1 MFIKFLYDF
10 MFIKILIAIWNYYTF
25 SNSRKPFNINQFE
38 FPHVCFCVYMCTC
51 SCMWWCMCP
60 YVYLHVWRPKAI
72 VLQALTTM
80 VLRLQYSCSLPICE
94 LGWQSSPHLCL
105 LTFGITMWCSASGL
119 FVWSCGVDLIPSCL
133 AGKYFTDLAI
143 SQALNV
149 LLRTA

>member
-51 SCMWWCMCP
+51 SCVWWCMCL
-60 YVYLHVWRPKAI
+60 YMYLRVWRPKAI

-80 VLRLQYSCSLPICE
+80 VLRLQSSSSCSLPICE
-94 LGWQSSPHLCL
+94 LGWQSSPHLCR
-105 LTFGITMWCSASGL
+105 LTFGIMLRIRPFRLITWGRPHTFMLGL
-119 FVWSCGVDLIPSCL
+119 QVLHWLSHI
-133 AGKYFTDLAI
+133 
-143 SQALNV
+143 LNSEC
-149 LLRTA
+149 TS